1 MLLMISISDFLKKN
15 KNYKLNLMSYI
26 MEKEKIIDIQNIEI
40 LIYVLY

>member
-1 MLLMISISDFLKKN
+1 MLLMISISDFLKKI
-15 KNYKLNLMSYI
+15 YDKLNFMSYI